1 MNNNIKMNQ
10 ILKKLEDIHEKLEKR
25 PTSVND
31 YISERDAKKLLAR
44 GTTWF
49 WEQRKMGLTFFKL
62 GAEVYY
68 LRSDLLTLIQNQ

>member
-1 MNNNIKMNQ
+1 MYKNNTQMNQ
-10 ILKKLEDIHEKLEKR
+10 ILKKLEDIDEKLER

-49 WEQRKMGLTFFKL
+49 WEQRKMGLPFFKL

-68 LRSDLLTLIQNQ
+68 MKIDLITLMKTN

>member
-1 MNNNIKMNQ
+1 MNQ
-10 ILKKLEDIHEKLEKR
+10 ILKKLEDIDEKLER

-49 WEQRKMGLTFFKL
+49 WEQRKMGLPFFKL

-68 LRSDLLTLIQNQ
+68 KRSDLITLMKTN

>member
-1 MNNNIKMNQ
+1 MNNNIKINQ
-10 ILKKLEDIHEKLEKR
+10 ILKKLEDIDEKLER

-49 WEQRKMGLTFFKL
+49 WEQRKMGLPFFKL
-62 GAEVYY
+62 GAG
-68 LRSDLLTLIQNQ
+68 S